1 MERVVF
7 SRAEEAR
14 RLLVEVLVELPPAV
28 RSRLA
33 ARAVGRMRDAGFFQ
47 SDVERHFSAVQVAD
61 LLGRSPAYITAQV
74 RSGLLSPACRDAGG
88 WLLPGSAVNAWLGL
102 RSSRLETGETG
113 GKKPANRR
121 GSRGRFS
128 AAFAGRTDGRSERTV
143 LSLNGLR
150 AGDAAGDAVVNEPPG
165 GERRAA
171 SGGGGGARGGAGGE
185 ITMGQRARR
194 ISVNRLHPFRGR
206 ITRTAWIA
214 R

>member
-88 WLLPGSAVNAWLGL
+88 WLLPGSSVNAWLGL
-102 RSSRLETGETG
+102 LSSRLEGERGSETGETG
-113 GKKPANRR
+113 GKKPANGR

-171 SGGGGGARGGAGGE
+171 SGGGGRAGGRAEKSRWVSARGGF
-185 ITMGQRARR
+185 
-194 ISVNRLHPFRGR
+194 L
-206 ITRTAWIA
+206 
-214 R
+214 